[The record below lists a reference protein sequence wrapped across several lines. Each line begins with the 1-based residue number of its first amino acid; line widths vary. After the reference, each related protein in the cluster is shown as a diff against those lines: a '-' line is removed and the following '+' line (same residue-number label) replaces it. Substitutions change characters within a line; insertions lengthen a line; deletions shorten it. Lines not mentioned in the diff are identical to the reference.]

1 MIIIIILLLII
12 LIDENDIKQNMAEYN
27 DFVVYEMILKKLFL
41 KIKINKYII

>member
-27 DFVVYEMILKKLFL
+27 DFVVYEEDDFEKAFFEDK
-41 KIKINKYII
+41 NK